1 MTKEMRRSARTAT
14 DNTLMAILNVR
25 DREKGQDLII
35 SISAVAASFAVIAM
49 RERFMPYLELVNS
62 EICLGTPEAAACRF
76 SLAADRDLFV

>member
-35 SISAVAASFAVIAM
+35 SISAVPASFAVIAM
-49 RERFMPYLELVNS
+49 RARYTRYLELVNS
-62 EICLGTPEAAACRF
+62 EICLGTLAAAGCRF
-76 SLAADRDLFV
+76 SLAADGDLIV